1 METDLFDF
9 AYIPD
14 WYGQL
19 EELEGMVL
27 PEPWQFKRPSIET
40 KNQDT
45 PILEDIYISFF
56 VSKVLIIIQR
66 RRRRRQQSIFI

>member
-27 PEPWQFKRPSIET
+27 PEDSLGRFAVYSGKR
-40 KNQDT
+40 
-45 PILEDIYISFF
+45 Y
-56 VSKVLIIIQR
+56 LIIRTKFEKFVDESSAI
-66 RRRRRQQSIFI
+66 

>member
-40 KNQDT
+40 KNQDK
-45 PILEDIYISFF
+45 IGRASCRER
-56 VSKVLIIIQR
+56 V
-66 RRRRRQQSIFI
+66 

>member
-19 EELEGMVL
+19 EELEGMML

-45 PILEDIYISFF
+45 PICNAALCS
-56 VSKVLIIIQR
+56 R
-66 RRRRRQQSIFI
+66 RKKHFIFDSI

>member
-27 PEPWQFKRPSIET
+27 LEPWQFKRPSIET

-45 PILEDIYISFF
+45 PILA
-56 VSKVLIIIQR
+56 
-66 RRRRRQQSIFI
+66 